1 MKHSRPFSVSALFF
15 LQIFLGLNGLMG
27 GGAFLIAPD
36 GRLLQ
41 IPVSYLNNTPFHNFL
56 IPGLLLFMFLGV
68 YPMFIAFSLWKQPVW
83 RRPDLLNPF
92 KQYHWSWTGSLTA
105 GVIAMIWILVQIQ
118 WIPVGFLH
126 IFVFSWGVLIL
137 LVTLLP
143 VVRRYCRS
151 PDSWHL

>member
-56 IPGLLLFMFLGV
+56 IPGLLLFMFLE
-68 YPMFIAFSLWKQPVW
+68 
-83 RRPDLLNPF
+83 
-92 KQYHWSWTGSLTA
+92 
-105 GVIAMIWILVQIQ
+105 
-118 WIPVGFLH
+118 
-126 IFVFSWGVLIL
+126 
-137 LVTLLP
+137 
-143 VVRRYCRS
+143 
-151 PDSWHL
+151 